1 MRRSICLILSA
12 LFLALAIPQSV
23 SPLSRIVLSNSPQAA
38 VLFQSILR
46 HSVEEVSTKPL
57 DSARAESIEFASLD
71 GVVEQDSATAPVE
84 EIKATDWRSQRL
96 FHRRIA
102 PSSTDDGN

>member
-12 LFLALAIPQSV
+12 LLLALAIPQSV
-23 SPLSRIVLSNSPQAA
+23 RPLSKIVLSTAA
-38 VLFQSILR
+38 EAAILQQSILR
-46 HSVEEVSTKPL
+46 LSLEEVSSKPI
-57 DSARAESIEFASLD
+57 DSARTETIEFAPLD
-71 GVVEQDSATAPVE
+71 KAIGPDSAPARFDE
-84 EIKATDWRSQRL
+84 SERTDWRSHCL